1 VNNLL
6 AAVGITTKKIT
17 SIQELTRVASSMFVA
32 VFEALFHVR
41 LTGIV
46 RQPTTKEDYEFNVQR
61 VIDGLGAQINMN
73 LQHIPG
79 RAIVQ
84 GDIRALSNLVHIFV
98 HFCPKINDG
107 AKAPAAGGT
116 DRPFE
121 VNLPTDMDSIST
133 HESTFEQAGASANA
147 LAPSEFGLT
156 SAGRV
161 KELVEEDAR
170 QMLLRTEAQIHQSG
184 RIEAARRRRDQAR
197 SNIERKLNAENRRK
211 ANVSMKVQ
219 QRRWLEEAIRQSD
232 SFELRQSSEEHA
244 MLRKIYQGLLNKLH
258 VWRRA
263 ERAEAREK
271 VGRMR
276 DEARGRIESLQNL
289 FEDRIKL
296 LAEQNK
302 SNSREEEQHRRAHR
316 RMDTDLLRSYTGRQK
331 RILEI
336 HRNTLKQ
343 KRSNTLLSRHESH
356 KNLLALLCV
365 EDWSTTLRNTH

>member
-1 VNNLL
+1 M
-6 AAVGITTKKIT
+6 GITTKKIA

-107 AKAPAAGGT
+107 AKAPATGAT

-133 HESTFEQAGASANA
+133 HESTFEQAATSTRA
-147 LAPSEFGLT
+147 LAPSELGLT

-263 ERAEAREK
+263 ERAEARET

-289 FEDRIKL
+289 FEDRIRL
-296 LAEQNK
+296 LAEQNRT
-302 SNSREEEQHRRAHR
+302 NSREEEQHRRAHR

-336 HRNTLKQ
+336 HRNALKQ
-343 KRSNTLLSRHESH
+343 KRSHTLLSRHESH

>member
-1 VNNLL
+1 
-6 AAVGITTKKIT
+6 
-17 SIQELTRVASSMFVA
+17 MA

-133 HESTFEQAGASANA
+133 LSPLSSRLG
-147 LAPSEFGLT
+147 LRRMLWPPPEFGLT

-219 QRRWLEEAIRQSD
+219 QRRWLEAIRQSD

-302 SNSREEEQHRRAHR
+302 SNSQEEEQHRRAHR

-336 HRNTLKQ
+336 HRNTPEAEKVQ
-343 KRSNTLLSRHESH
+343 HPAEQT
-356 KNLLALLCV
+356 
-365 EDWSTTLRNTH
+365 